1 VEASYTSRCGIFS
14 DAGLVD
20 RAGLGR
26 ASLTMEKSREV
37 AVSPELRS
45 DSGSDE
51 QLSFEQILEKLEA
64 VVGALEQGD
73 APLELALST
82 FERGVVL
89 ARLGTRRLDEAERRI
104 EVLLSDEQGLR
115 TRPLERLVDKES
127 QDE

>member
-1 VEASYTSRCGIFS
+1 
-14 DAGLVD
+14 
-20 RAGLGR
+20 
-26 ASLTMEKSREV
+26 MEKGREV
-37 AVSPELRS
+37 DVSAEVRG

-73 APLELALST
+73 TPLELALST

-115 TRPLERLVDKES
+115 TRPLERMPDKES